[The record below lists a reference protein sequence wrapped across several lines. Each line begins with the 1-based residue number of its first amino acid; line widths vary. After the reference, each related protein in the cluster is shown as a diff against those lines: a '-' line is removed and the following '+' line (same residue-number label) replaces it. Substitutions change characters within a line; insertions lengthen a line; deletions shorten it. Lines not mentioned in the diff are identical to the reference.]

1 MNRIYLCRIS
11 FWLAALLLAMWVS
24 GAQAA
29 DNLLGPGD
37 IIKVTVFGNPD
48 LSLETRVSEA
58 GGITYP
64 LLGEVRIGGLSPL
77 AAEKKIAGLLDAGG
91 YVRKP
96 QVNIIVTQLQ
106 SQQVSVLGLV
116 NKPGRYP
123 IEGKRSLTDVIAAAG
138 GIHGDGGDM
147 VTVVRTRDGKAGKE
161 TVDLVDMVRSGDMA
175 QNFELAG
182 GDIIYVERA
191 PRFYIYG
198 EVQRP
203 GAYRLERNMTV
214 LQALSAGGGL
224 TPRGTERGM
233 RIKRRDA
240 QRKLQTVDARQDDQ
254 LSPEDVVYV
263 QESLF

>member
-1 MNRIYLCRIS
+1 MKNFFIWI
-11 FWLAALLLAMWVS
+11 AALLLSAWVG
-24 GAQAA
+24 GAIGAEA
-29 DNLLGPGD
+29 RLGPGD
-37 IIKVTVFGNPD
+37 MIKVTVFGNPD
-48 LSLETRVSEA
+48 LSLETRVSDT
-58 GGITYP
+58 GTITYP
-64 LLGEVRIGGLSPL
+64 LLGEVRVGGLSAY
-77 AAEKKIAGLLDAGG
+77 AAENKVAGLLESGG
-91 YVRKP
+91 FVRKP
-96 QVNIIVTQLQ
+96 QVNIIVTLVQ
-106 SQQVSVLGLV
+106 SEQVSVLGQV

-123 IEGKRSLTDVIAAAG
+123 LDGRRSLTDLIAQAG
-138 GIHGDGGDM
+138 GINVEGGDM
-147 VTVVRTRDGKAGKE
+147 ITLVRSRNGKTSKD
-161 TVDLVDMVRSGDMA
+161 TVDLVDMMRSGDMA
-175 QNFELAG
+175 KNFELAG
-182 GDIIYVERA
+182 SDVIYVERA

-240 QRKLQTVDARQDDQ
+240 NRKLQTIEVKQDDI